1 MIMNMEANKR
11 YEISVVVNGKTII
24 IKIQR
29 PSLEY
34 IDKYFENLAGE
45 DNEYIINYIKELT

>member
-1 MIMNMEANKR
+1 MNMEANKR
-11 YEISVVVNGKTII
+11 YEISITVNDTPII
-24 IKIQR
+24 VKLQR
-29 PSLEY
+29 PNLEY

>member
-1 MIMNMEANKR
+1 MNMETNKR

-34 IDKYFENLAGE
+34 INKYFENLAGE